1 MTKIIAKVFGAVS
14 IVNAI
19 ALRKG
24 STLGI
29 DTFVEA
35 TLTKK
40 EGTGIH
46 ITSENKTISSRLIN
60 KVIENMIPKK
70 KLEKTKLELN
80 FRSNIPTGYGLK
92 SSSAISTAVVM
103 AVAKA
108 FDYNMTDEEILKLG
122 SKSSIEARVSITGA
136 YDDACACYFGGFNVT
151 DNSKMKLFHRE
162 YAPEN
167 LQAIIFLPNSR
178 KRGNL
183 NKLKKFKPEFVL
195 ISAGFDSHANDPL
208 AQFKLETED
217 FYTITERILKT
228 SKNFCNGKVVSILE
242 GGYDLEALRDS
253 TKRHVDALIEY
264 I

>member
-183 NKLKKFKPEFVL
+183 NKLKKFKP
-195 ISAGFDSHANDPL
+195 A
-208 AQFKLETED
+208 
-217 FYTITERILKT
+217 LK
-228 SKNFCNGKVVSILE
+228 KHGNYLKIQIIGMLQ
-242 GGYDLEALRDS
+242 Y
-253 TKRHVDALIEY
+253 
-264 I
+264 